1 MKSGYL
7 TMALGVLRLSL
18 CHLSLAAEACRAT
31 PEAVKQSISVILLG
45 GTAKGPIKQVVMGEF
60 GKNVNSQKR
69 VLGQFDRCGQL
80 VVADISYDKNDQN
93 IVLAMEQHIF
103 RVSHGWLAEY
113 QISVKVQ
120 KNNALVEVNNK
131 QCNISYM
138 VGNQGNIISASDSF
152 TLMGEKGFTE
162 TTYNYDKQLRLSSST
177 SRGSDALTNGE
188 YRYRWAPAGLLLG
201 SSSAQSQESYRY
213 DNQQRELGM
222 RMVNTTSNGSITTL
236 DECQSWDTTG
246 NCTLSYS
253 HETEIAGQETLQRQ
267 RGTAYRFEY
276 WDEKTDQQR
285 AE

>member
-7 TMALGVLRLSL
+7 ALTIILFSLSV
-18 CHLSLAAEACRAT
+18 CRPSMAAETCR
-31 PEAVKQSISVILLG
+31 PGSEAIKQSNSVILLG

-80 VVADISYDKNDQN
+80 TIADISYDKTDQN

-120 KNNALVEVNNK
+120 KEDALVEINNK
-131 QCNISYM
+131 QGNISYM

-152 TLMGEKGFTE
+152 TLMGKKGFTE
-162 TTYNYDKQLRLSSST
+162 TTYGYDKQLRLISST

-188 YRYRWAPAGLLLG
+188 YRYRWNSAGLLL
-201 SSSAQSQESYRY
+201 SSRSAQSQESYTY
-213 DNQQRELGM
+213 DKQQRELGM
-222 RMVNTTSNGSITTL
+222 RMVNTTSNGSVTTL
-236 DECQSWDTTG
+236 DECQSWDKTG

-253 HETEIAGQETLQRQ
+253 HETEIVGQETLQRQ
-267 RGTAYRFEY
+267 LGTAYRFEY
-276 WDEKTDQQR
+276 WDDK

>member
-1 MKSGYL
+1 MKSG
-7 TMALGVLRLSL
+7 
-18 CHLSLAAEACRAT
+18 SLAITTGIFSLSVCSLSVAAETCRPLPA
-31 PEAVKQSISVILLG
+31 AVTQSNSVILLG

-80 VVADISYDKNDQN
+80 IVADISYDKNDQN

-103 RVSHGWLAEY
+103 RVNHGWLAEY

-120 KNNALVEVNNK
+120 KEHDLVEVNNK
-131 QCNISYM
+131 QGNISYM
-138 VGNQGNIISASDSF
+138 VGAKGNIISASDSF
-152 TLMGEKGFTE
+152 ILMGKKGFTE
-162 TTYNYDKQLRLSSST
+162 TTYDYDAQLRLSSST

-188 YRYRWAPAGLLLG
+188 YRYRWNKAGLLTG
-201 SSSAQSQESYRY
+201 SRSAQSQESYTY

-236 DECQSWDTTG
+236 DECQSWDKTG

-253 HETEIAGQETLQRQ
+253 HETEIAGQETLERQ
-267 RGTAYRFEY
+267 LGTAYRFEY
-276 WDEKTDQQR
+276 WDGK